1 MNSSPRN
8 PAVPPEQ
15 RAIDLVLRVARIV
28 MTAVAALSFVGVIGV
43 AATVLAYQLN
53 ASGGA
58 PQVTIP
64 PRYVAA
70 PPSID
75 QAQIARDMT
84 PPRHVAFV
92 ADTSPIDTHLGIGA
106 VLGHLVA
113 DAPGGMPPFPFA
125 FRITGGSGA
134 AYVDMTPQGVIST
147 PRLAPRIARDLGEK
161 SRPTTLHFTLN
172 VLATSRFGVE
182 AHQMVTVT
190 LPYAAATAP
199 PPATA
204 AAPKL
209 LATKAKAAPPPLTR
223 LQSIARTYALA
234 VDPDLTPV
242 YFSAYAA
249 AHALP
254 LRCGEAGD
262 PGFLDGFQRAL
273 AQARARLN
281 GTTGPAFLNLVCH
294 SWRVSERRQQAL
306 IQQSALARQQAFA
319 RQNVLDAQ
327 AQREQV
333 EARIKRNAT
342 LIVLAAVM
350 GVFLM
355 VALLLAFLAIER
367 HTRMLGAMVEKLAE
381 RPSGVLPV
389 TSASGGTSS

>member
-1 MNSSPRN
+1 MSSSPRN
-8 PAVPPEQ
+8 PAVSPEQ
-15 RAIDLVLRVARIV
+15 RAVDLVLRMARIV
-28 MTAVAALSFVGVIGV
+28 MTAAAGLSLVGVIGV
-43 AATVLAYQLN
+43 AATALAYQLD
-53 ASGGA
+53 ASGRA

-64 PRYVAA
+64 SRYVAA

-75 QAQIARDMT
+75 LARIAHDMT
-84 PPRHVAFV
+84 PPRNVAFV
-92 ADTSPIDTHLGIGA
+92 ADTPPIYTHLGTGA

-134 AYVDMTPQGVIST
+134 AYVDMTPEGVIST
-147 PRLAPRIARDLGEK
+147 SRLAPRVVRDLAEK
-161 SRPTTLHFTLN
+161 LRPTTLRFTLN
-172 VLATSRFGVE
+172 VLATSRFGVG

-190 LPYAAATAP
+190 LPYAAASAP

-204 AAPKL
+204 SAPKP
-209 LATKAKAAPPPLTR
+209 LAAKANAAPPPLTR
-223 LQSIARTYALA
+223 LQSVARTYALA

-242 YFSAYAA
+242 YFSAYVA

-254 LRCGEAGD
+254 SRCGAAGD

-273 AQARARLN
+273 AQERTRLN
-281 GTTGPAFLNLVCH
+281 ATTGPAFLNLVCH
-294 SWRVSERRQQAL
+294 SWHVSEQRQQAL
-306 IQQSALARQQAFA
+306 VGQAALARQQAFA
-319 RQNVLDAQ
+319 RQSVLDEQ
-327 AQREQV
+327 AQQKQA

-350 GVFLM
+350 GAFLM

-367 HTRMLGAMVEKLAE
+367 HTRMMGAMVEKLAE
-381 RPSGVLPV
+381 RPSGAPSV
-389 TSASGGTSS
+389 TAVPGGT